1 MDGAAI
7 SVYAEA
13 KGEYTTQLCVYL
25 TKPLQIFFLAL
36 LETAKTEEPD
46 KKKVLRRFQ
55 DLMSQIPDW
64 NVDKVGR
71 ETTKIA
77 DESGCDYLEELLTAV
92 FIAHTKVLS
101 AIRLGNT
108 KNKSVQITVPKLDH
122 FLHRTLS
129 ESARRIWSNV
139 YLFTDDIPS
148 LEKQKNL
155 RQLEVILTECIQ
167 QAVRGLLPVKS
178 LLKDYLTEPTPAED
192 AEAAEEAEAVE
203 VPPVAEPVKE
213 TEAVEASPPVVEQV
227 KETVVVEPTTPVVEQ
242 VKETVAVVEATTPV
256 EAPPP
261 PVEAPPPPVEAPPQ
275 PVEAPQPVAEPV
287 FATQI
292 VVDTEQA
299 RVHFSDYNTVFKD
312 GNSEIVP
319 SNNENDEDDDEDTNA
334 LKIYDDIQNLSMN
347 DFESLDE
354 RPASPLEFEVLN

>member
-1 MDGAAI
+1 MDGAI

-139 YLFTDDIPS
+139 YLFTDDISS

-155 RQLEVILTECIQ
+155 RQLEVILTECVQ

-192 AEAAEEAEAVE
+192 EAVAVAEEASAASEEAAATE
-203 VPPVAEPVKE
+203 APVAEAPV
-213 TEAVEASPPVVEQV
+213 
-227 KETVVVEPTTPVVEQ
+227 
-242 VKETVAVVEATTPV
+242 ATTS
-256 EAPPP
+256 
-261 PVEAPPPPVEAPPQ
+261 
-275 PVEAPQPVAEPV
+275 
-287 FATQI
+287 
-292 VVDTEQA
+292 TE
-299 RVHFSDYNTVFKD
+299 
-312 GNSEIVP
+312 
-319 SNNENDEDDDEDTNA
+319 
-334 LKIYDDIQNLSMN
+334 
-347 DFESLDE
+347 
-354 RPASPLEFEVLN
+354 EV

>member
-1 MDGAAI
+1 MDGAI

-139 YLFTDDIPS
+139 YLFTDDISS

-155 RQLEVILTECIQ
+155 RQLEVILTECVQ

-178 LLKDYLTEPTPAED
+178 LLKDYLTEPTSAED
-192 AEAAEEAEAVE
+192 EAVAVAEEASAASEEAAPAATE
-203 VPPVAEPVKE
+203 APVAE
-213 TEAVEASPPVVEQV
+213 A
-227 KETVVVEPTTPVVEQ
+227 
-242 VKETVAVVEATTPV
+242 
-256 EAPPP
+256 
-261 PVEAPPPPVEAPPQ
+261 
-275 PVEAPQPVAEPV
+275 PVAEAIVEAAAPEVVPV
-287 FATQI
+287 VAPVVAPVVVPEVVPTAMPVTEPEVATQI
-292 VVDTEQA
+292 IVETEQA

-312 GNSEIVP
+312 GNSEIVSS
-319 SNNENDEDDDEDTNA
+319 SNNDDDDNDDKDTNA
-334 LKIYDDIQNLSMN
+334 LKIYDEIQNLSMN

>member
-1 MDGAAI
+1 MDGAI

-129 ESARRIWSNV
+129 ESARRIWSSV
-139 YLFTDDIPS
+139 YLFTDDISS

-155 RQLEVILTECIQ
+155 RQLEVILTECVQ

-192 AEAAEEAEAVE
+192 EAVAVAEEASAASEEAAATE
-203 VPPVAEPVKE
+203 APVAE
-213 TEAVEASPPVVEQV
+213 A
-227 KETVVVEPTTPVVEQ
+227 
-242 VKETVAVVEATTPV
+242 
-256 EAPPP
+256 
-261 PVEAPPPPVEAPPQ
+261 
-275 PVEAPQPVAEPV
+275 PVAEAPV
-287 FATQI
+287 AKAPVAEAPVAEAIVEAAAPEVVPVVAPVVAPVVVPEVVPTAMPVTEPEVATHII
-292 VVDTEQA
+292 VETEQA

-312 GNSEIVP
+312 GNSEIVSS
-319 SNNENDEDDDEDTNA
+319 SNNDDDDNDDKDTNA
-334 LKIYDDIQNLSMN
+334 LKIYDEIQNLSMN

>member
-1 MDGAAI
+1 MDGAI

-139 YLFTDDIPS
+139 YLFTDDISS

-155 RQLEVILTECIQ
+155 RQLEVILTECVQ

-178 LLKDYLTEPTPAED
+178 LLKDYLTEPTSAED
-192 AEAAEEAEAVE
+192 EAVAVAEEASAASEEAAPAATE
-203 VPPVAEPVKE
+203 APVAE
-213 TEAVEASPPVVEQV
+213 A
-227 KETVVVEPTTPVVEQ
+227 
-242 VKETVAVVEATTPV
+242 
-256 EAPPP
+256 
-261 PVEAPPPPVEAPPQ
+261 
-275 PVEAPQPVAEPV
+275 PVAEAPV
-287 FATQI
+287 AEAIVEAAAPEVVPVVAPVVVPEVVPTAMPVTEPEVATQI
-292 VVDTEQA
+292 IVETEQA

-312 GNSEIVP
+312 GNSEIVSS
-319 SNNENDEDDDEDTNA
+319 SNNDDDDNDDNDDKDTNA
-334 LKIYDDIQNLSMN
+334 LKIYDEIQNLSMN